1 MLDDLVRVL
10 LTDIDISD
18 APNVVGGKICH
29 SRDSAGQVTGN
40 LGQSERGPPQPV
52 EMDPRLTDGPYIAS

>member
-1 MLDDLVRVL
+1 MLDDLVGVL

-40 LGQSERGPPQPV
+40 MGQSERGPRQPV
-52 EMDPRLTDGPYIAS
+52 EMNPRLTNGPYIAF